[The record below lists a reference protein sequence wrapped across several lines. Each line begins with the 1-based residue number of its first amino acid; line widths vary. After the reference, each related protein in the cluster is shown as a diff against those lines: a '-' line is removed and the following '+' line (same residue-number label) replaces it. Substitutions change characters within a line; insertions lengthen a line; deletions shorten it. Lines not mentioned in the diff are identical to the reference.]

1 MNPNLLQKLDG
12 YDYSDYNLKEL
23 SHHKDWNNVIK
34 KINPIIS
41 EMDPDMLSYC
51 QDKISNIYDKYLN
64 VEGQPNFEEA
74 ARILKADMEK
84 DNGPTW
90 ICIIGQDFSFNIKSQ
105 KEACLYAYLGK
116 FGILLYKCQFHNLIY
131 KSKKHNYNQKIILNY
146 S

>member
-23 SHHKDWNNVIK
+23 SRHKDWNNVIK

-105 KEACLYAYLGK
+105 KEASLYAYLGK
-116 FGILLYKCQFHNLIY
+116 FGILLYKC
-131 KSKKHNYNQKIILNY
+131 
-146 S
+146 